1 MGCCVTFLF
10 LQTGYASTADY
21 SGSLRLKYEYQHFVI
36 KNIDI
41 FIDEENS
48 ENSENE
54 TNISNSDIEFCFAE
68 DIEKNVIQEKQDKFI
83 IQNNLLQSIEKD
95 SIIKN
100 IENNSDSNNSNAV
113 R

>member
-10 LQTGYASTADY
+10 LQTGYASTKDY

-48 ENSENE
+48 ANSQNSENK
-54 TNISNSDIEFCFAE
+54 TNMSNSDIEFCFAE

-83 IQNNLLQSIEKD
+83 IQNNLLKS
-95 SIIKN
+95 
-100 IENNSDSNNSNAV
+100 
-113 R
+113 